1 MACPE
6 FEDLILDYC
15 EAAASSADRAL
26 LESHIAG
33 CPACRSSLA
42 QQQELELR
50 LAKSLTAPSLSQA
63 FAPRLAARI
72 AAERRAP
79 QFRWLPRILN
89 GIGYLGMATAAGYL
103 LQQLPHAADW
113 VGLTALAACAAFG
126 VWEMGKALRQTYGH
140 RS

>member
-15 EAAASSADRAL
+15 EAAASPADSAL
-26 LESHIAG
+26 LESHVAG

-50 LAKSLTAPSLSQA
+50 LAKSLTQPALSPA

-72 AAERRAP
+72 AEK
-79 QFRWLPRILN
+79 LK
-89 GIGYLGMATAAGYL
+89 GAA
-103 LQQLPHAADW
+103 
-113 VGLTALAACAAFG
+113 
-126 VWEMGKALRQTYGH
+126 
-140 RS
+140 

>member
-15 EAAASSADRAL
+15 EAAASHADSAL
-26 LESHIAG
+26 LESHVAG

-50 LAKSLTAPSLSQA
+50 LAKSLTQPALSPA

-72 AAERRAP
+72 ASERRAP
-79 QFRWLPRILN
+79 QFFWLPRILN
-89 GIGYLGMATAAGYL
+89 GIGYLGMAAAAGYL

-113 VGLTALAACAAFG
+113 VGITVVAACAAFG
-126 VWEMGKALRQTYGH
+126 VWEMGKALRTTYGH